1 MKAKRNGIAIA
12 AVILLLTSLCLYF
25 FINIHIDFKEVAEG
39 QLLPNRNY
47 IYYCDMRSETERK
60 DVYGL
65 SDEFSEYDYDFD
77 GHTYIVT
84 FGYELED
91 ISYSRASRP
100 IVSEHGYYNYH
111 VPNVWLSSDKTDKCY
126 VYELPKVNIGCD
138 ADNYKRKVYF
148 VEK

>member
-1 MKAKRNGIAIA
+1 MKAKKNGIVIA

-25 FINIHIDFKEVAEG
+25 FINIHLDFKEVAEG

-47 IYYCDMRSETERK
+47 TYYCDMRSETERE

-65 SDEFSEYDYDFD
+65 SDEFSGYDYDFD